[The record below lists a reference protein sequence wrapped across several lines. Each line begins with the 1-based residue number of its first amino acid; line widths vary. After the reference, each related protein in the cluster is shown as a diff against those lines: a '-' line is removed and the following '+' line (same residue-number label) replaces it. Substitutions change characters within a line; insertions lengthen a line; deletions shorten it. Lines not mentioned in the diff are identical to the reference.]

1 MMVVCW
7 LAFVPVLCRN
17 VRSKRRGPGG
27 YNLPE
32 KASAQDFRLP
42 LAQATASR
50 HRTVCMCEREVGRKT
65 KVRDFSFAYRPF
77 MAVVDVLYRFLSN

>member
-1 MMVVCW
+1 MTMVVCW

-17 VRSKRRGPGG
+17 ARSKRRGPGG

-42 LAQATASR
+42 LAQAR
-50 HRTVCMCEREVGRKT
+50 VVCMCEREVGRKT
-65 KVRDFSFAYRPF
+65 KLRDFFFAYQPF
-77 MAVVDVLYRFLSN
+77 MALVGVVPS